1 MFPKALPRAAVRS
14 AIHKEKIRRELS
26 VREEE
31 PEKASV
37 RGIIFKF
44 IGQMKI
50 MIIFIFFRYVYHFQK
65 TFKEFHTDV
74 QQYIITVLLLW
85 IYAILDLHTKIY

>member
-50 MIIFIFFRYVYHFQK
+50 MIILIFF
-65 TFKEFHTDV
+65 
-74 QQYIITVLLLW
+74 
-85 IYAILDLHTKIY
+85 